1 MRFEEALKAMREGK
15 MVATNNR
22 FVKRYFVDS
31 LYIQEGRLMWR
42 CVDDEDYAVGDASDG
57 LTTDEIMSEDW
68 EVVDE

>member
-1 MRFEEALKAMREGK
+1 
-15 MVATNNR
+15 
-22 FVKRYFVDS
+22 
-31 LYIQEGRLMWR
+31 MWR